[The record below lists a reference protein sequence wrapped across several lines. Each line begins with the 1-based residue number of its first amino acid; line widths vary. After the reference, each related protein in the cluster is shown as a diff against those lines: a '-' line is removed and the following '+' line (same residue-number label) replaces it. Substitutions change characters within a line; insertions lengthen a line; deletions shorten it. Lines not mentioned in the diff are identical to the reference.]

1 METSDL
7 THFGSKLPKTRLLV
21 GIRHP
26 VLWFQSFFNMQSFV
40 TKTEPSLFEKYLER
54 KYIKTCPPHEKS
66 KPLPKRS
73 SSCDSNGCQ
82 NNDLYCVPRSRF
94 HLSLARMGKTAR
106 GKEEQEL
113 LVSEIIQ
120 AKKRIHDNS
129 TTLFPIQMENISNHI
144 FLYESGQ
151 PKEEYFW
158 QQLAEFVRINR
169 TDLPEDQ
176 GYRMGNGLNTDN
188 VKVLE
193 KQKKTLFDICEP
205 QYDRLRQDLMPIAYT
220 LQKWLRQYFI
230 PASKVRDDVVIP
242 NVDKF
247 EEIVTAFQ
255 KDPCNRLVRN
265 DADGEYYVHPNL

>member
-1 METSDL
+1 
-7 THFGSKLPKTRLLV
+7 
-21 GIRHP
+21 
-26 VLWFQSFFNMQSFV
+26 
-40 TKTEPSLFEKYLER
+40 
-54 KYIKTCPPHEKS
+54 
-66 KPLPKRS
+66 
-73 SSCDSNGCQ
+73 
-82 NNDLYCVPRSRF
+82 
-94 HLSLARMGKTAR
+94 MGKTAR

-129 TTLFPIQMENISNHI
+129 ATLFPIQMENISNHI

-242 NVDKF
+242 NVYVLYLQY
-247 EEIVTAFQ
+247 ILNNTN
-255 KDPCNRLVRN
+255 CIIL
-265 DADGEYYVHPNL
+265 YYIYYFLLETNKLALLYASKCLYYTTGFLL